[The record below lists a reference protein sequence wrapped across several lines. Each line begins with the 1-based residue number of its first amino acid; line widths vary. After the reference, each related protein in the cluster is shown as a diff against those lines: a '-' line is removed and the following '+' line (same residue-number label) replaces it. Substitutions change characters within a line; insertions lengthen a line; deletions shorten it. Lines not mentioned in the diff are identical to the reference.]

1 MENMTETPFV
11 KFDSP
16 KEHYTA
22 NACVVWCFDDRFY
35 KLLKAFGKQEGFG
48 HIDLVKDAGG
58 AKALAGDASPERD
71 FLLGQ
76 IVTSVRLHGTKR
88 VVLMLHRDC
97 GAFGGSKNFADA
109 AAEKEELADQLR
121 RAQDFIK
128 KELPDLSVDI
138 YFADFD
144 GLYKI

>member
-1 MENMTETPFV
+1 MTMEPFV

-35 KLLKAFGKQEGFG
+35 KLLKTFGKQEGFA

-58 AKALAGDASPERD
+58 AKALAGEASPERD

-76 IVTSVRLHGTKR
+76 IATSARLHGTKR

-97 GAFGGSKNFADA
+97 GAFGGSKSFPDA
-109 AAEKEELADQLR
+109 KAEKEQLGEQLL
-121 RAQDFIK
+121 RARDFVK
-128 KELPDLSVDI
+128 KELPELSVDT

-144 GLYKI
+144 GLYHIG